1 MKLHHTGITDLGADN
16 ARVTLVLF
24 DGEHLDDARESISLT
39 VEMEIAG
46 TPYLKEVQREALE
59 KARHTLD
66 LKIQATKSMPRPA
79 S

>member
-39 VEMEIAG
+39 VEMEVPGI
-46 TPYLKEVQREALE
+46 PYLREVQREALE
-59 KARHTLD
+59 KARDALD
-66 LKIQATKSMPRPA
+66 LEIRATKTAPRPA